1 MLGEMLVMEKGSAEE
16 EVDLNSV
23 VKEVIVQLL

>member
-1 MLGEMLVMEKGSAEE
+1 MLGAMLVMEKGSAEE
-16 EVDLNSV
+16 EVDLNFL